1 MFVNCCVY
9 SRSTCANILVA
20 NYFYK
25 QGFSLHTLSH
35 SRSVTYVGTL
45 PPGINTLVLIF
56 NYFSCL
62 IYVCG
67 IFFCSLFTFH
77 RSLIFRLITCSTEQ
91 HTTTSLPTIL
101 TLNLAGN
108 VFSVICKKIDSIQF
122 TNFYANHSSVSNRHV
137 RHSRRWNHITLPG

>member
-9 SRSTCANILVA
+9 PRSTCANILVA

-45 PPGINTLVLIF
+45 PSGINTLVLIF

-91 HTTTSLPTIL
+91 QNNFTVDDSYAKSSSLTAQN
-101 TLNLAGN
+101 TKTA
-108 VFSVICKKIDSIQF
+108 C
-122 TNFYANHSSVSNRHV
+122 R
-137 RHSRRWNHITLPG
+137 